1 MELFVDPALAAPKLA
16 SAWRL
21 AKRKL
26 GLRTLMDVISLKDT
40 ALVKGSHGRLTDD
53 PQHGPLVISS
63 KANLLPAGDVEATA
77 FKQLVLAHL
86 FAA

>member
-1 MELFVDPALAAPKLA
+1 MRA
-16 SAWRL
+16 
-21 AKRKL
+21 
-26 GLRTLMDVISLKDT
+26 LMDVISLKDT

-63 KANLLPAGDVEATA
+63 KAGLLPAEGVAATD
-77 FKQLVLAHL
+77 FKQLVLDHL